1 MQAGEARGEKRPFKM
16 AVPRVAR
23 AAAPAAVT
31 RAAPE
36 VAFND
41 PRGRPA
47 AFLVRQCWARA
58 GKVASGPTPPSTPTP
73 RQATRTQPE
82 PRREPLRSTV
92 GTQTDDFV
100 DITKNKDFMAQV
112 QRAVVE
118 HLDVKIKDALTTH
131 MQAVAK
137 KFLEDQGVSV
147 AAVSSP
153 MAGRPAGVSTEQAEN
168 KSSAHRAGILGM
180 QKLQNLRRLS
190 KGVHTVSTAQSPH
203 SVPLVHEG
211 VSPCVTKKAR
221 TLQVV
226 PTEASLPE

>member
-1 MQAGEARGEKRPFKM
+1 MQAGEARGEKRPFKL

-31 RAAPE
+31 RAAPK

-47 AFLVRQCWARA
+47 AFLVQQCWARA
-58 GKVASGPTPPSTPTP
+58 AKVARGPTPPSTPTP

-82 PRREPLRSTV
+82 PWREPLRSTV

-100 DITKNKDFMAQV
+100 DITQNKDFMAQV

-118 HLDVKIKDALTTH
+118 HLDVKITDVLTTH

-153 MAGRPAGVSTEQAEN
+153 MAGRPAGVSTEQAAN
-168 KSSAHRAGILGM
+168 KGSAHRAGVLGM

-190 KGVHTVSTAQSPH
+190 KGVHTVTTAKSSH

-211 VSPCVTKKAR
+211 MSPCVPKKAR

-226 PTEASLPE
+226 PTEASLPK

>member
-1 MQAGEARGEKRPFKM
+1 MQAGEARGEKRPFKL

-31 RAAPE
+31 RAAPK

-58 GKVASGPTPPSTPTP
+58 GKIASGPTPPSTPTP

-82 PRREPLRSTV
+82 PWREPLRWTI

-100 DITKNKDFMAQV
+100 DITQNKDFMAQV

-118 HLDVKIKDALTTH
+118 HLDVKITDALTTH

-153 MAGRPAGVSTEQAEN
+153 MAGRPAGVSTEPAANKKQCPSSGRPRHAEAAE
-168 KSSAHRAGILGM
+168 SAQVEQGRPHRVHREELSLRPAG
-180 QKLQNLRRLS
+180 
-190 KGVHTVSTAQSPH
+190 A
-203 SVPLVHEG
+203 
-211 VSPCVTKKAR
+211 
-221 TLQVV
+221 
-226 PTEASLPE
+226 

>member
-1 MQAGEARGEKRPFKM
+1 MQAGEARGEKRPFKL

-31 RAAPE
+31 RAAPK
-36 VAFND
+36 VAYKD

-47 AFLVRQCWARA
+47 AFLVQQSWARA
-58 GKVASGPTPPSTPTP
+58 AKVARGPTPPSTPPP

-82 PRREPLRSTV
+82 PWREPLRSTI

-100 DITKNKDFMAQV
+100 DITQNKDFMAQV

-118 HLDVKIKDALTTH
+118 HLDVKITDALTTH

-153 MAGRPAGVSTEQAEN
+153 KAGRPAGVSTEPAAN
-168 KSSAHRAGILGM
+168 KSSAHRAGAI
-180 QKLQNLRRLS
+180 RR
-190 KGVHTVSTAQSPH
+190 QSCACR
-203 SVPLVHEG
+203 SCAG
-211 VSPCVTKKAR
+211 
-221 TLQVV
+221 
-226 PTEASLPE
+226 

>member
-73 RQATRTQPE
+73 RQVTRTQPE
-82 PRREPLRSTV
+82 PWREPLRSTI

-100 DITKNKDFMAQV
+100 DITQNKDFMAQV

-118 HLDVKIKDALTTH
+118 HLDVKITDALTTH